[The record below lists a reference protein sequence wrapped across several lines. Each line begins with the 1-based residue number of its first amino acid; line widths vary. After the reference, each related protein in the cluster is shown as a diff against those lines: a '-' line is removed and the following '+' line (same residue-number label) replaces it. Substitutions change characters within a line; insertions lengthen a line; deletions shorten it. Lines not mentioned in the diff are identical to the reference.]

1 MRKPYDDVKLPS
13 WVLNGNKDRLIDH
26 IKYLTHENDKH
37 KRLYRKKLREVREL
51 RGNDD
56 E

>member
-1 MRKPYDDVKLPS
+1 MRKPYEDVKLPE
-13 WVLNGNKDRLIDH
+13 WIANGSKERLIDH

-37 KRLYRKKLREVREL
+37 KRLYRKKLREVRIL
-51 RGNDD
+51 RGDSD